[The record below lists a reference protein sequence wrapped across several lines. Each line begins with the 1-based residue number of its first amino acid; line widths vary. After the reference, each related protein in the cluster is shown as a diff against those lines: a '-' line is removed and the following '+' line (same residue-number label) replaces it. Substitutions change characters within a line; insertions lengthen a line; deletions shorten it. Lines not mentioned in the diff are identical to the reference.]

1 MNIKSTMGS
10 AFAAALLLGIGISQT
25 AHATPVSPLFST
37 GYSSSGTLLGDT
49 GQVDGNYTVVSING
63 VAPIS
68 TQAYTLTNGA
78 YPALPAPGAQFIS
91 YSTNGSPGL
100 QTVVFQT
107 TFTAATA
114 ETITGYWVADNGG
127 TIVDNG
133 VTEASLPTANNGPSS
148 NYTELH
154 PVSFTV
160 GAGSNTL
167 DFSIT
172 DGGPPLSFAFD
183 ITSISAVPEPSTWAM
198 MILGF
203 FGVGFM
209 AYRRK
214 NHGAL
219 RLA

>member
-1 MNIKSTMGS
+1 LNIKSTMGS
-10 AFAAALLLGIGISQT
+10 AFAAALLLGIGFSQT
-25 AHATPVSPLFST
+25 AHATPLFST
-37 GYSSSGTLLGDT
+37 GYSSGGTLLGSNDQT
-49 GQVDGNYTVVSING
+49 DGNYTVVSING
-63 VAPIS
+63 QPQTPVSAVTI
-68 TQAYTLTNGA
+68 TNGA
-78 YPALPAPGAQFIS
+78 YPTLPSPGAQFIS
-91 YSTNGSPGL
+91 YSANGSPGL
-100 QTVVFQT
+100 DTAVFQT

-154 PVSFTV
+154 AVSFTV
-160 GAGSNTL
+160 GAGTNTL

-172 DGGPPLSFAFD
+172 DGGPPLAFAFD
-183 ITSISAVPEPSTWAM
+183 VTSIAAVPEPSTWAM

-203 FGVGFM
+203 FGVGFV
-209 AYRRK
+209 AYRSK